1 MTRAFL
7 GIERSMLGQRWMDRL
22 DETGQGRALAIGQV
36 LGVPDVLARIAAG
49 RGQTAETCASF
60 LDPSLRD
67 AMPDPATLAGLT
79 EAVERLARAV
89 EHRERV
95 AIFGDYDVDGAC
107 SAALLADY
115 LRAAGLA
122 PVIHIPDRITEGY
135 GPNSPAVAALA
146 RDGARLLVTVDCGT
160 ASLEPLTDARRAGM
174 DCVVI
179 DHHQAPVALP
189 PAHAIVNP
197 NRQDDLSGLG
207 HLCAAGVVFMVLAGL
222 HRHLRARGFWAGRQA
237 PDLLA
242 ALDLV
247 ALATVADVM
256 PLVGLN
262 RAFVAKG
269 LAVMRLRA
277 RPGLAALFDVAGT
290 AGPPT
295 SFHLGY
301 LIGPRINAGG
311 RIGDAALG
319 TRLLS
324 TADAD
329 EARAIA
335 EQLDALNRERRAIEA
350 DAVLEAEAE
359 ALATLGPADI
369 DVAALVTSGADWH
382 PGVVGLVA
390 ARLRERHNRPA
401 FAIAGGGALGKGSG
415 RSVPGLDLGHAV
427 RVAVERGLL
436 VAGGGHAMAAGIT
449 IDMAKLDAFRAFL
462 NDHCGDAVAEA
473 RARPALLCDALVTA
487 SAVSTDLVALLERA
501 GPFGSHNPDP
511 VFALPAHRLIKVVPV
526 GADHLRM
533 TLAAADGGRIG
544 AVAFR
549 CASEPFGRA
558 LRNAEGALVHVAG
571 TLAINH
577 WGGGGRVELRIAD
590 AAPA

>member
-7 GIERSMLGQRWMDRL
+7 GVERSMTGQRWTDRL
-22 DETGQGRALAIGQV
+22 DEAGQGRALAIGQT
-36 LGVPDVLARIAAG
+36 LDVPDVLARVAAG
-49 RGQTAETCASF
+49 RGQTADTCARF
-60 LDPSLRD
+60 LDPTLRD
-67 AMPDPATLAGLT
+67 AMPDPAALAGLT
-79 EAVERLARAV
+79 EAVERLALAV
-89 EHRERV
+89 ERRERV

-115 LRAAGLA
+115 LRAAGLDPA
-122 PVIHIPDRITEGY
+122 VHIPDRITEGY
-135 GPNSPAVAALA
+135 GPNTPAVLALA
-146 RDGARLLVTVDCGT
+146 RGGARLLVTVDCGT
-160 ASLEPLTDARRAGM
+160 ASIEPLIEAKRAGL

-222 HRHLRARGFWAGRQA
+222 HRHLRARDFWTGRPA

-277 RPGLAALFDVAGT
+277 RPGLAALFDVAGA

-295 SFHLGY
+295 AFHLGY

-311 RIGDAALG
+311 RVGDAALG
-319 TRLLS
+319 ARLLS
-324 TADAD
+324 TADPD
-329 EARAIA
+329 EARTVA
-335 EQLDALNRERRAIEA
+335 ERLDALNRERRAIEA
-350 DAVLEAEAE
+350 DAVLEAEA
-359 ALATLGPADI
+359 ATLATLGPAGAEG
-369 DVAALVTSGADWH
+369 VAALVTSGADWH

-390 ARLRERHNRPA
+390 ARLRERHDRPA
-401 FAIAGGGALGKGSG
+401 FAISGAGTVGKGSG
-415 RSVPGLDLGHAV
+415 RSVPGVDLGHAV
-427 RVAVERGLL
+427 RLAVERGIL

-449 IDMAKLDAFRAFL
+449 IDMAQVEAFRTFL
-462 NDHCGDAVAEA
+462 HDHCADTVAA
-473 RARPALLCDALVTA
+473 RARPALACDALVAA
-487 SAVSTDLVALLERA
+487 SAVTSDLVTLLERA
-501 GPFGSHNPDP
+501 GPFGHGNPDP
-511 VFALPAHRLIKVVPV
+511 VLALPAHRLLKVMPV

-533 TLAAADGGRIG
+533 TLAGPDGARIG

-549 CASEPFGRA
+549 CASEPLGRG
-558 LRNAEGALVHVAG
+558 LRNAEGGLLHVAG
-571 TLAINH
+571 TLAVNH
-577 WGGGGRVELRIAD
+577 WGGGARVELRLAD